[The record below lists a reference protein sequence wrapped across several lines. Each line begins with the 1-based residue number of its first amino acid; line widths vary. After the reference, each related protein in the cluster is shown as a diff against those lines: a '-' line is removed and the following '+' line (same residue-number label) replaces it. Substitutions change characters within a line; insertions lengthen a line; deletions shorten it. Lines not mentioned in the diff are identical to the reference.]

1 MIKSDVVVV
10 VGVIVLGAI
19 FKVVA
24 VVDDAEVNGVDVEAV
39 VWIVELSQDVVAV
52 VVVVV
57 EEVVVVVVSD
67 VVFVVV
73 ADFVVVVVVVEDVL
87 VVIVEDVLVVI
98 VEDVLVVIV
107 VSVLVVIFADVDVVV
122 TTAVEDT
129 VVEGAKIVI
138 GVTEVKLVIVGVVVD
153 DFEVDNAVVVEVVA
167 IDVVVFVVEDDTFT
181 EVIVADGIGAAV
193 DNLVIADST
202 TSLLPSWQICFRASN
217 RKAEQKEFNVHDEA
231 HSNKWLHKKNN
242 NLK

>member
-24 VVDDAEVNGVDVEAV
+24 VVDDAEVNGVDFGVDVEAV
-39 VWIVELSQDVVAV
+39 VWIVEPSQDVVAV

-73 ADFVVVVVVVEDVL
+73 ADFVVVVVEDVL
-87 VVIVEDVLVVI
+87 VVT
-98 VEDVLVVIV
+98 V
-107 VSVLVVIFADVDVVV
+107 VSVLVVIFSDVDVVV
-122 TTAVEDT
+122 PTAVEDT

-138 GVTEVKLVIVGVVVD
+138 GFTEVKLVIVGVVVD
-153 DFEVDNAVVVEVVA
+153 DFKVDNAVVVEVVA

-231 HSNKWLHKKNN
+231 HLNKWLHKK
-242 NLK
+242 KIT

>member
-24 VVDDAEVNGVDVEAV
+24 VVDDAEVNGVDFGVDVEAV
-39 VWIVELSQDVVAV
+39 VWIVEPSQDVVAV

-73 ADFVVVVVVVEDVL
+73 ADFVVVVVEDVL
-87 VVIVEDVLVVI
+87 VVT
-98 VEDVLVVIV
+98 V
-107 VSVLVVIFADVDVVV
+107 VSVLVVIFSDVDVVP
-122 TTAVEDT
+122 TAVEDT

-138 GVTEVKLVIVGVVVD
+138 GFTEVKLVIVGVVVD
-153 DFEVDNAVVVEVVA
+153 DFKVDNAVVVEVVA

-181 EVIVADGIGAAV
+181 EVIVADGIGVAV

-231 HSNKWLHKKNN
+231 HLNKWLHKK
-242 NLK
+242 KIT